1 VRSDQVARAFF
12 AAQLSS
18 TDNLTW
24 WSKDPRAWC
33 ATRNRNMV
41 NEMNVCIGLGVIR
54 GTCVIQYVGC
64 IACEFG
70 FGGTRYNT

>member
-1 VRSDQVARAFF
+1 
-12 AAQLSS
+12 
-18 TDNLTW
+18 
-24 WSKDPRAWC
+24 
-33 ATRNRNMV
+33 MV